1 MRQVTGSMA
10 NVVKG
15 MEGAMRSMDLEKI
28 SAVMS
33 KFESQFEDLD
43 VASTYYENA
52 TSDVTAVGTPQDAVS
67 SPFPPS
73 PYFPPFLFPTIA
85 FKKKTPHYANPIVF
99 QVDSL
104 ISQTA
109 TEAGLELSAGMLDT
123 ASVPT
128 ETSSEGK
135 QKERAA
141 NGEREDVL
149 EGRLRALRNQGEL
162 AG

>member
-1 MRQVTGSMA
+1 MA

-67 SPFPPS
+67 STMSTFFLVTLFGAFS
-73 PYFPPFLFPTIA
+73 LFP
-85 FKKKTPHYANPIVF
+85 
-99 QVDSL
+99 
-104 ISQTA
+104 
-109 TEAGLELSAGMLDT
+109 
-123 ASVPT
+123 
-128 ETSSEGK
+128 
-135 QKERAA
+135 
-141 NGEREDVL
+141 
-149 EGRLRALRNQGEL
+149 
-162 AG
+162 

>member
-1 MRQVTGSMA
+1 
-10 NVVKG
+10 
-15 MEGAMRSMDLEKI
+15 MRSMDLEKI

-52 TSDVTAVGTPQDAVS
+52 TSDVTAVGTPQDAV
-67 SPFPPS
+67 
-73 PYFPPFLFPTIA
+73 
-85 FKKKTPHYANPIVF
+85 
-99 QVDSL
+99 DGL

-109 TEAGLELSAGMLDT
+109 EENGLELSAGMLDT
-123 ASVPT
+123 ASVPSA
-128 ETSSEGK
+128 ESEGK
-135 QKERAA
+135 QKEREKE
-141 NGEREDVL
+141 EREDVL